1 MDIRERLARYCV
13 AAAQPYCENFKYKPI
28 IGSNFLGINSACAN
42 ARGVFVFLRFFD
54 WHYLGLIRQFFAAR
68 RRKRHFTVLETLQI
82 PIFIIAKT
90 KKSPR
95 EIYGKI

>member
-1 MDIRERLARYCV
+1 MRAE
-13 AAAQPYCENFKYKPI
+13 
-28 IGSNFLGINSACAN
+28 FL
-42 ARGVFVFLRFFD
+42 FFLRFFD

-90 KKSPR
+90 KKITARNLRQNLDGFQQALAGRKKLGIFFEQLLFFFTKS
-95 EIYGKI
+95 ELFG

>member
-1 MDIRERLARYCV
+1 MRAE
-13 AAAQPYCENFKYKPI
+13 
-28 IGSNFLGINSACAN
+28 FL
-42 ARGVFVFLRFFD
+42 FFLRFFD

-68 RRKRHFTVLETLQI
+68 RRKRHSTVLETLQI